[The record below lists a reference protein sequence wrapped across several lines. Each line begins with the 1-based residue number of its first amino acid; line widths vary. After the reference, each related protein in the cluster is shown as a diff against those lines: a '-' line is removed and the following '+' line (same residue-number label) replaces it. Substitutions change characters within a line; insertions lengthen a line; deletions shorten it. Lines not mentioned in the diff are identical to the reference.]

1 MVKGRKLEPKWLG
14 PYTVVHK
21 VSDLV
26 YKVRV
31 GTREVN
37 LNVEQ
42 LKLCRATREQLRTRR
57 RERRRMLREQQP
69 RPETPKE
76 FDSSSEGEAD
86 REETTFDPS
95 QHDGYRRA
103 GPAERQEADST
114 DVPSRLR
121 RGSERDRLWPER
133 DSVNEPR
140 EGMPMPS
147 SGSPQYNLRPRVGR
161 SYKK

>member
-1 MVKGRKLEPKWLG
+1 
-14 PYTVVHK
+14 VVHK

-37 LNVEQ
+37 PNVEQ

-69 RPETPKE
+69 RPQTPEE

-86 REETTFDPS
+86 SEEAPLDPF
-95 QHDGYRRA
+95 QHGDYRA

-121 RGSERDRLWPER
+121 RGSERDRLRSDR
-133 DSVNEPR
+133 DRVHEASE
-140 EGMPMPS
+140 MPATS
-147 SGSPQYNLRPRVGR
+147 SGSPRYNLRPRVGVNYR
-161 SYKK
+161 E